1 MADAYTNAASS
12 AKTAPFRYAV
22 FQKRLPSPEEKAAIQ
37 GKVGIAHFD
46 ANGSEVNTSIGMSGA
61 GYVSIHGKAV
71 AVRKIVNA
79 INSGTSFMTKQPVFR
94 KAVSQA
100 RGDASAAIVAEAD
113 RLINEIT
120 K

>member
-1 MADAYTNAASS
+1 M
-12 AKTAPFRYAV
+12 
-22 FQKRLPSPEEKAAIQ
+22 
-37 GKVGIAHFD
+37 
-46 ANGSEVNTSIGMSGA
+46 
-61 GYVSIHGKAV
+61 SIHGKAV